1 MSLSQGDGSSSGYRG
16 YDDGTGQCE
25 AEELGVQMEELLP
38 TSVTIQVA
46 NREPALRIKIV
57 VVSGKDEAG
66 ILITT
71 RQ

>member
-1 MSLSQGDGSSSGYRG
+1 
-16 YDDGTGQCE
+16 
-25 AEELGVQMEELLP
+25 MEELLP